1 MNTGRISAI
10 QVPYNPLERDIEQRI
25 LPLAADLDLG
35 VVLMRPYGEGSL
47 VRQSPLRSELAAFAP
62 FGVATW
68 PQVHLKWGLSDPR
81 CHVTIPATFKTDHMR
96 DTAAAGSPP
105 WFGPGKRDRVRRLAE
120 RP

>member
-1 MNTGRISAI
+1 MLERLQNEGKVVAIGATHYSPSAFADLAALMNTGRISAI

-62 FGVATW
+62 FGVTTW
-68 PQVHLKWGLSDPR
+68 PQVLLKWGLSDPR
-81 CHVTIPATFKTDHMR
+81 CHVTIPATF
-96 DTAAAGSPP
+96 
-105 WFGPGKRDRVRRLAE
+105 
-120 RP
+120 